1 MLKNNLNSDSEERKR
16 KDNIKCIK
24 ILVSVKKKYITVQ
37 LKNSIFR
44 LRKKRKN
51 ERYQIVKDNKLLFGH

>member
-24 ILVSVKKKYITVQ
+24 ILVSLKKEIDKSTTKELY
-37 LKNSIFR
+37 L
-44 LRKKRKN
+44 
-51 ERYQIVKDNKLLFGH
+51 D